1 MLPLLGLLEWLCSM
15 RLVAQN
21 RNLLTHTN
29 WPLHFAQNVVSQRRQ
44 QWQIVCT
51 GGFTWF
57 PQCVQH
63 IFNLHSGAYSIS
75 TSTDSRIDKYLVCG
89 RTCSYTFCA
98 HVQIAIL
105 HFRCEVN
112 VLCFSRRYVSS
123 CGGAVTPRDISHTP
137 TDGDTKKKWNGKA
150 KEETQT
156 DTDDEPQFMEHGCT
170 LTVFCSA
177 SSSAFGTRIINQC
190 RLRRRPFIQTTHT
203 TKCSF
208 VGSRYQK

>member
-63 IFNLHSGAYSIS
+63 IFNLHSSAYSIS
-75 TSTDSRIDKYLVCG
+75 SSTDSRIDKYIVCG

-137 TDGDTKKKWNGKA
+137 TDGDTKKNEMA
-150 KEETQT
+150 KRKKK
-156 DTDDEPQFMEHGCT
+156 HKLT
-170 LTVFCSA
+170 LMMNPNSWSIDA
-177 SSSAFGTRIINQC
+177 RWLSSVRH
-190 RLRRRPFIQTTHT
+190 RHRRSGPE
-203 TKCSF
+203 
-208 VGSRYQK
+208 